1 MAGTCVIRK
10 SELQNG
16 GSTADASS
24 VDCKAA
30 DMCRR
35 NDTAMLRSASQRYAV
50 FAEHGQAP
58 IMPTP
63 SFCGAVWVRHGLERK
78 IWIPY
83 THELSTFD
91 YGNGKNRAVHTTCV
105 HLRLAELTGSRRFEP
120 RDGFEDRRSAAS
132 VKARRPRSG
141 EDLGCPEK
149 SSWWYDWLFVDMSNV
164 HHRVFL

>member
-1 MAGTCVIRK
+1 MGRLQTRAVSTAKLQTCADATTLRCYDQPVK
-10 SELQNG
+10 NMLSLQNTDRHLSCPPRVSVVQC
-16 GSTADASS
+16 GSGTALSERS
-24 VDCKAA
+24 GYRIP
-30 DMCRR
+30 M
-35 NDTAMLRSASQRYAV
+35 NFPPSTTAMARI
-50 FAEHGQAP
+50 E
-58 IMPTP
+58 P
-63 SFCGAVWVRHGLERK
+63 S
-78 IWIPY
+78 
-83 THELSTFD
+83 
-91 YGNGKNRAVHTTCV
+91 TCV